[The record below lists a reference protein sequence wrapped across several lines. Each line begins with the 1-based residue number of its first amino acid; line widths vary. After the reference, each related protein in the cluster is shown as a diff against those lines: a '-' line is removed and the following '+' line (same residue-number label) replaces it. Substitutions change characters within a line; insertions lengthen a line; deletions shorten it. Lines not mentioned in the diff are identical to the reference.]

1 MKSTLYILGAGGFA
15 RELQAYISQHISQ
28 FEFINLVD
36 DHSPDALSLADYS
49 ELVQGWVGGPVYSI
63 MGSGKCEIKRRMLEQ
78 IRGDAFTFIHPN
90 ADVAF
95 WTTRIGSGCVIS
107 SGAVV
112 APSVWLGD
120 HVLCNYNSTVGHNS
134 VIGDLS
140 VVAPNAAIGG
150 FCTLGK
156 EVYVGAGA
164 CIKEGIEIG
173 DRSIIGTGA
182 ILLNNVGSDQIVI
195 GNPAKVFPISQ
206 WKHIARKL
214 SNLEKQ
220 SVFNLIQ
227 THLCKRCDTPLD
239 GTGPLCVNCSDRRKA
254 KRRAT

>member
-15 RELQAYISQHISQ
+15 RELQAYISRYILQ

-49 ELVQGWVGGPVYSI
+49 ELMQGWVGGPVYSI

-90 ADVAF
+90 ADVASMA
-95 WTTRIGSGCVIS
+95 RIGPGSVIS

-120 HVLCNYNSTVGHNS
+120 HVLCNYNSTIGHNS

-173 DRSIIGTGA
+173 DGATVGMGAVVTKPVPPGVTVVGVPARIMEKKDGSI
-182 ILLNNVGSDQIVI
+182 
-195 GNPAKVFPISQ
+195 
-206 WKHIARKL
+206 
-214 SNLEKQ
+214 
-220 SVFNLIQ
+220 
-227 THLCKRCDTPLD
+227 
-239 GTGPLCVNCSDRRKA
+239 
-254 KRRAT
+254 

>member
-15 RELQAYISQHISQ
+15 RELQAYIFQHIMQ

-36 DHSPDALSLADYS
+36 DHSPDALSLDDYLDQMQ
-49 ELVQGWVGGPVYSI
+49 ELGRIGPVYSI

-78 IRGDAFTFIHPN
+78 IRGDVFTFIHPN
-90 ADVAF
+90 ADVASMA
-95 WTTRIGSGCVIS
+95 RIGPGSVIS